1 MASYVAQASYQSI
14 AMRLKRLEFPAD
26 YRSGGYHPVQIND
39 KLHSNRY
46 RIVHKVG
53 HGSSSTVWLARDKK
67 TSEYVAI
74 KVGRADSNKN
84 EGQTMSRLSA
94 ASKSKPFTPKLLDR
108 FTIEGPNGSHPCLV
122 TAPAS
127 SLVDAKLA
135 STSHLF
141 QLSTACSLAT
151 QSIMAIAHVHSL
163 GYAHGN
169 FHLNK
174 ILLPLPSLNS
184 LSIKQLYAKYGEPL
198 LEPVYHIE
206 GSAVVLLPRGV
217 PSHLVQP
224 ISLGVP
230 SDEILLQDAN
240 VLISDFGDAF
250 RPEDKT
256 TFKSN
261 APSTVRTWS
270 LGCASF
276 ELFAH
281 RTLFSYIIPYAGRIT
296 AQQVHLSGSFIGE
309 WLDKWEGR
317 EKYFNEDLKQLTD
330 PRFIYPWSKS
340 AALLNLLKKMLQ
352 WRPMEQ
358 PTAQQILKSKW
369 VKEWAMPAYKGD
381 KERPFET

>member
-1 MASYVAQASYQSI
+1 M
-14 AMRLKRLEFPAD
+14 P
-26 YRSGGYHPVQIND
+26 
-39 KLHSNRY
+39 
-46 RIVHKVG
+46 
-53 HGSSSTVWLARDKK
+53 
-67 TSEYVAI
+67 
-74 KVGRADSNKN
+74 
-84 EGQTMSRLSA
+84 RLSA

-108 FTIEGPNGSHPCLV
+108 FTIEGPNGSRPYLV
-122 TAPAS
+122 TTPAS

-141 QLSTACSLAT
+141 QLSAAWSLAT

-169 FHLNK
+169 
-174 ILLPLPSLNS
+174 
-184 LSIKQLYAKYGEPL
+184 
-198 LEPVYHIE
+198 
-206 GSAVVLLPRGV
+206 
-217 PSHLVQP
+217 
-224 ISLGVP
+224 
-230 SDEILLQDAN
+230 AN

-261 APSTVRTWS
+261 APSTVRVPEADFEPTMPLTQQSEIWS
-270 LGCASF
+270 LGCAIF

-330 PRFIYPWSKS
+330 PRFIYPWSKCFTQWIQQPKES
-340 AALLNLLKKMLQ
+340 NDMEILALNKRLHFL
-352 WRPMEQ
+352 
-358 PTAQQILKSKW
+358 TC
-369 VKEWAMPAYKGD
+369 
-381 KERPFET
+381 